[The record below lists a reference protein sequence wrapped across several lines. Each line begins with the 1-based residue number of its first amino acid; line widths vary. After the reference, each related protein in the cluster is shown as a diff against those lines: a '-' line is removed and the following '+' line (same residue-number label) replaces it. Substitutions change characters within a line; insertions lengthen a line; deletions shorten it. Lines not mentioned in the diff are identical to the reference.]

1 MPETCSYTVCWR
13 ALVSYWVSVMEC
25 PIIGISRHR
34 IATDGEG
41 VTTLVAFHGCTL
53 RCQYC
58 LNPQSIDPDMACRQI
73 SPEQLYEETRID
85 NLYFLA
91 TGGGVTFGG
100 GEPALRHAFI
110 CRFKEVCDPGWKIFI
125 ETSLNVPQAHVEALL
140 PIIDGYIVDIKDT
153 HPATYHAYTCGHWE
167 RVLDNLRLLASKE
180 LHDRVT
186 LRLPLIPRFNTA
198 DDVDESEQ
206 LLRQMG
212 FTHFDRFEYITPD
225 HNDTYT
231 RKKSADGLQS
241 DNKKNKP

>member
-1 MPETCSYTVCWR
+1 
-13 ALVSYWVSVMEC
+13 MEC

-153 HPATYHAYTCGHWE
+153 HPTTYHAYTCGHWE

-225 HNDTYT
+225 HNDSYT
-231 RKKSADGLQS
+231 RKKSADSLPS

>member
-1 MPETCSYTVCWR
+1 
-13 ALVSYWVSVMEC
+13 MEC

-110 CRFKEVCDPGWKIFI
+110 SRFKEVCDPGWKIFI
-125 ETSLNVPQAHVEALL
+125 ETSLNVPQTHVEALL
-140 PIIDGYIVDIKDT
+140 PVVDSYIVDIKDT
-153 HPATYHAYTCGHWE
+153 HPDTYHAYTCGHWE
-167 RVLDNLRLLASKE
+167 RVLGNLRLIASKG

-186 LRLPLIPRFNTA
+186 LRLPLIPRFNTT

-225 HNDTYT
+225 HNDSYT
-231 RKKSADGLQS
+231 KKKSADSLQS